1 MTRHSNQVRVCFIVE
16 SGTDVRLVEGLAER
30 VALRVLARDIAKA
43 YYESRERLGFPMLKK
58 EPQPA

>member
-1 MTRHSNQVRVCFIVE
+1 V
-16 SGTDVRLVEGLAER
+16 
-30 VALRVLARDIAKA
+30 ARDVAKA